1 MNKIRDIIYDYNDI
15 FVALLIIVLAGAMLL
30 WRVNAIMEY
39 PEYLAA
45 NTDNTPKTPTE
56 EPDLSGLD
64 LTTDAAISTDYNT
77 NPDDANAVPETPAAV
92 TTSPAVENPTPVQ
105 PTGDV
110 KFEVPKGS
118 SASKIAD
125 LLRQAGLIESQQD
138 FLKMLSDKKAD
149 TKLKAGTFTIPAG
162 SSLEDIISILTR

>member
-15 FVALLIIVLAGAMLL
+15 FVALLIIVVAGAMLL

-45 NTDNTPKTPTE
+45 SGETTEKTQVE
-56 EPDLSGLD
+56 NPDLSGID
-64 LTTDAAISTDYNT
+64 LTTDPAISTAYNI
-77 NPDDANAVPETPAAV
+77 NPDDANANPEPATTPAV
-92 TTSPAVENPTPVQ
+92 TVEPTPVT

-125 LLRQAGLIESQQD
+125 LLRQAGLIDDQKE
-138 FLKMLSDKKAD
+138 FLNMLTEKKAD

-162 SSLEDIISILTR
+162 STVEEIITILTK

>member
-15 FVALLIIVLAGAMLL
+15 FVALLIIVVAGAMLL

-45 NTDNTPKTPTE
+45 NTEPTQSTKVE
-56 EPDLSGLD
+56 DPDLSGLD

-77 NPDDANAVPETPAAV
+77 NPDDANAEPETQAAV
-92 TTSPAVENPTPVQ
+92 TAPVEPTPAP

-110 KFEVPKGS
+110 KFEIPKGS

-125 LLRQAGLIESQQD
+125 LLRQAGLIDDKQA
-138 FLKMLSDKKAD
+138 FLNMLSEKKAD

-162 SSLEDIISILTR
+162 ATIEEIITILTK

>member
-15 FVALLIIVLAGAMLL
+15 FVALLIIVVAGAMLL

-39 PEYLAA
+39 PEYLASTA
-45 NTDNTPKTPTE
+45 ETEPKTQVDD
-56 EPDLSGLD
+56 PDLSSLD
-64 LTTDAAISTDYNT
+64 LTTDPAISTAYNV
-77 NPDDANAVPETPAAV
+77 NPDDANATPDTTT
-92 TTSPAVENPTPVQ
+92 TTSTAVDNPTPVQ

-110 KFEVPKGS
+110 KFEVPKGA

-125 LLRQAGLIESQQD
+125 LLRQAGLIDDQKE
-138 FLKMLSDKKAD
+138 FLNMLVEKKAD

-162 SSLEDIISILTR
+162 STVEEIINILTK

>member
-15 FVALLIIVLAGAMLL
+15 FVALLIIVIAGAMLL

-45 NTDNTPKTPTE
+45 NQTQTNNTKVE
-56 EPDLSGLD
+56 DPDLSGLD
-64 LTTDAAISTDYNT
+64 LTTDSAVSIDYNT
-77 NPDDANAVPETPAAV
+77 NPDDANSTPETPAAID
-92 TTSPAVENPTPVQ
+92 NPTGGQTTPA

-125 LLRQAGLIESQQD
+125 LLRQAGLIDDQQE
-138 FLKMLSDKKAD
+138 FLKVLTEKKAD

-162 SSLEDIISILTR
+162 STVEEIINILTK